1 MHPIW
6 RFFLG
11 TGDRYSRQ
19 FCRICAEC
27 IRIEVSV
34 KSAFVLVLFENLRLF
49 VYKIDLTA
57 YPL

>member
-11 TGDRYSRQ
+11 DRDKGSRQ
-19 FCRICAEC
+19 LCTICAEC

-34 KSAFVLVLFENLRLF
+34 KSAFVLVLVENLRLF

-57 YPL
+57 